1 IRGVL
6 NVDSDRLH
14 AFTAED
20 QELLEAV
27 AAQAANVIHHTWLYE
42 QLRLKARLFES
53 LANVSRTINSTLSLD
68 DALRAITREAC
79 VLMQAKMCSL
89 MLLDES
95 SHWLDLRASFG
106 AGESYLHKP
115 RLSVE
120 ESLVGV
126 VVRRKKPLQVA
137 N

>member
-42 QLRLKARLFES
+42 QLRLRARLFES
-53 LANVSRTINSTLSLD
+53 LANVSRTINSTLNLD
-68 DALRAITREAC
+68 EALKVITHEAC
-79 VLMQAKMCSL
+79 ALMRAKMCSL
-89 MLLDES
+89 MMLDES
-95 SHWLDLRASFG
+95 RAWLDLRANFG
-106 AGESYLHKP
+106 AGDAYITKP
-115 RLSVE
+115 RLSAA
-120 ESLVGV
+120 ES
-126 VVRRKKPLQVA
+126 
-137 N
+137 